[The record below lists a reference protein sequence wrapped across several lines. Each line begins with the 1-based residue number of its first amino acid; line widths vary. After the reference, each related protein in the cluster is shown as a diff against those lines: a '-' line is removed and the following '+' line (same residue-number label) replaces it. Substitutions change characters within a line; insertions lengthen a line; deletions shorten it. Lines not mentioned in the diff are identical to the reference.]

1 MRECVGMYP
10 YFEVVAEDAEI
21 FAEVEAGAKLGDSS
35 LALQE
40 LLDRRGIEEP
50 RSKSVFS
57 HASSAEGEKLKQ
69 AGGAEEVEIGGV
81 EAGMDINVGSRLA
94 RARPAIFYAGEAVAI
109 EVDGTLG
116 AGAALQ
122 EPGVENGDDE
132 KECNG
137 KEEPPR

>member
-21 FAEVEAGAKLGDSS
+21 FAEVEAGAKLGDSN

-94 RARPAIFYAGEAVAI
+94 RARPAIFYAGEASAI
-109 EVDGTLG
+109 EVDGALG
-116 AGAALQ
+116 A
-122 EPGVENGDDE
+122 
-132 KECNG
+132 
-137 KEEPPR
+137 